1 MARNWGFAMLKEM
14 IDRYL
19 ELRRVA
25 GFEMKVDRGLLQ
37 NFACFAAD
45 RSETHVR
52 RQTAIDW
59 AATASSPAQREC
71 RLGMVRRFA
80 DHARAED
87 STHEAVPSKVF
98 VSTTRRRPFPYLFS
112 PEELLQL
119 LDATADLR
127 PKASLRPLTY
137 YTLFGLL
144 AATGMRV
151 SEAMHLMID
160 DVTSD
165 GLIIRQTKFRKSR
178 MLPLHQT
185 TQAALTHYLRQ
196 RQSTAGADSHVFI
209 STKGCALTYAMV
221 HGTFRYLLKRIP
233 LRLKPGQRPG
243 IHGLRHL
250 YAVRALE
257 SCPVGYDH
265 AARHILALSTYLGH
279 THVADTYWYLQTT
292 PHLMTAIADA
302 CELFIRGEKP

>member
-1 MARNWGFAMLKEM
+1 MLKEM

-19 ELRRVA
+19 ELRRIA
-25 GFEMKVDRGLLQ
+25 GFEMKVDQGLLQ
-37 NFACFAAD
+37 DFACFAAD

-59 AATASSPAQREC
+59 AATAPSPAQREC
-71 RLGMVRRFA
+71 RLGRVRRFA

-87 STHEAVPSKVF
+87 PAHEAVPSKVF
-98 VSTTRRRPFPYLFS
+98 VSTKRRRPFPYILS
-112 PEELLQL
+112 PEELLQV

-127 PKASLRPLTY
+127 PKGSLRPLTY

-144 AATGMRV
+144 AATGMRI

-160 DVTSD
+160 DVTGD

-178 MLPLHQT
+178 MLPLHET
-185 TQAALTHYLRQ
+185 TQTVLTRYLRQ
-196 RQSTAGADSHVFI
+196 RQSTAGGDSHVFI
-209 STKGCALTYAMV
+209 STKGSALTYAMV
-221 HGTFRYLLKRIP
+221 HGTFRNLLKRVP
-233 LRLKPGQRPG
+233 LHLKPGQRPG

-257 SCPVGYDH
+257 SCPVGYDR

-279 THVADTYWYLQTT
+279 THVTGTYWYLQTT

-302 CELFIRGEKP
+302 CELVIQGEKP